1 MIRIKGDLTL
11 KRALMG
17 VSVELMGA
25 GVFVAGLYLSSV
37 GFSPVWI
44 ILSSIVGGLV
54 LLFTGLAVFWSSPD
68 IEAKRA
74 ITGII
79 WVIVGTFIFISG
91 LFSLSFGFE
100 WWFFYEL
107 IAGPIL
113 LILGVGNLVNW
124 RWAVPE

>member
-1 MIRIKGDLTL
+1 M
-11 KRALMG
+11 
-17 VSVELMGA
+17 ELLGA
-25 GVFVAGLYLSSV
+25 GVFSTGFYLFSV
-37 GFSPVWI
+37 DFSPVWI
-44 ILSSIVGGLV
+44 ILSSILGGMILF
-54 LLFTGLAVFWSSPD
+54 FTGLAVFWKSPD
-68 IEAKRA
+68 IKVKRA